1 LSKDELAWRSQGR
14 ADFVV
19 RQAHH
24 ERKWRKK
31 LKYFLA
37 LTAFA
42 AAPAMAAPSLS
53 PVWTDH
59 AVIQRDRPVVVDGT
73 ARPGE
78 TVHGMLGD
86 ASATAKAAKDG
97 SFTLT
102 FPARPASSEP
112 ISLGVSGVDDAVTTV
127 SDLLVGD
134 VWLCGG
140 QSNMEFSTWSSAG
153 GPLAAQQSQDDG
165 LRLLMIPKVSALTP
179 QKDFG
184 GKVAWAAAAPDSV
197 KDFSGAC
204 YFMARQLR
212 KDLKVPIGAIHS
224 NWGGSQ
230 IRAWVTPVSGAKLY
244 GAPAMAQLGQYAK
257 DPLAAVTAFAP
268 GWEQWWTERDHQ
280 SPWDNPDA
288 LAWQPVP
295 QISAWGEW
303 AGTPLATN
311 GNGNVWM
318 RRTVT
323 LTPEQAKA
331 GGTLNIGLVD
341 DIDMTFVNGHPV
353 GNTSSWSDERHYRVP
368 ASYLKPGA
376 NEVMV
381 LVTNSYGA
389 GGMESKPDRL
399 SFDVAGGASVPLG
412 DGWRYSISKV
422 TDYPP
427 RSPWDG
433 IAGIGV
439 MHNRMI
445 APFGHFALAGG
456 AWYQGESDVGIP
468 GYADRLRE
476 LIAGW
481 RQQFNPNL
489 RMLVVQLPNWGPTT
503 EHPTASGWAEIRNE
517 EFKAVAADSN
527 AALVPTLDV
536 GENSNLHPLDKL
548 DVGLRLALA
557 AEGKSLP
564 LPTSAKRQGDA
575 VVVAFSGI
583 GGGLHTWSSGHAIG
597 VELCGATQE
606 SCRYAPA
613 TVSGNALSIAD
624 DGKPATRV
632 RYAWIDS
639 PVVNLYDARALPV
652 PGFELPITQ

>member
-1 LSKDELAWRSQGR
+1 MMRYA
-14 ADFVV
+14 A
-19 RQAHH
+19 AAAA
-24 ERKWRKK
+24 
-31 LKYFLA
+31 FLA
-37 LTAFA
+37 M
-42 AAPAMAAPSLS
+42 PALATPSLS
-53 PVWTDH
+53 PLWSDH
-59 AVIQRDRPVVVDGT
+59 AVIQRDRPVIVEGT
-73 ARPGE
+73 AKPGE
-78 TVHGMLGD
+78 KVSGTLGGAT
-86 ASATAKAAKDG
+86 ASATAGQDG
-97 SFTLT
+97 SFVLT
-102 FPARPASSEP
+102 FPARSTSSDP
-112 ISLGVSGVDDAVTTV
+112 VALTVTGANGTSATV

-140 QSNMEFSTWSSAG
+140 QSNMEFSLWNSAG
-153 GPLAAQQSQDDG
+153 GPLAAQQAADDG
-165 LRLLMIPKVSALTP
+165 LRVLMIPKVTALTP

-184 GKVAWAAAAPDSV
+184 GPVKWAAASPDSV

-212 KDLKVPIGAIHS
+212 RDLKVPIGAIHS

-230 IRAWVTPVSGAKLY
+230 IRAWLTPEGGAKLY
-244 GAPAMAQLGQYAK
+244 GADAMAQLEQYAT

-268 GWEQWWTERDHQ
+268 EWEKWWSDRDHQ
-280 SPWDNPDA
+280 SPWTNPDA
-288 LAWQPVP
+288 LEWQPVP

-303 AGTPLATN
+303 KGTPLATN

-323 LTPEQAKA
+323 LTPAQARA

-341 DIDMTFVNGHPV
+341 DIDMTFVDGHPV

-368 ASYLKPGA
+368 ASYLKAGA
-376 NEVMV
+376 NEILV

-399 SFDVAGGASVPLG
+399 SFDVAGGARIPLG
-412 DGWRYSISKV
+412 EGWRYSISKI

-427 RSPWDG
+427 RAPWDG

-439 MHNRMI
+439 MYNRMI
-445 APFGHFALAGG
+445 APFGHFAMAGM

-468 GYADRLRE
+468 GYASRLRE
-476 LIAGW
+476 LFAGW
-481 RQQFNPNL
+481 RQQIGADAK
-489 RMLVVQLPNWGPTT
+489 MLVVQLPNWGPVE
-503 EHPTASGWAEIRNE
+503 EHPTASDWAEIRNE
-517 EFKAVAADSN
+517 QFKAVAADKN
-527 AALVPTLDV
+527 AALIPTLDI
-536 GENSNLHPLDKL
+536 GENTNLHPTDKL

-557 AEGKSLP
+557 AEDKALIMP
-564 LPTSAKRQGDA
+564 VSAKRNGGA
-575 VVVAFSGI
+575 IVVGFSGVES
-583 GGGLHTWSSGHAIG
+583 GLHTWSSGHAIG
-597 VELCGATQE
+597 VELCAERQE

-613 TVSGNALSIAD
+613 TASANTLSIAD

-652 PGFELPITQ
+652 PGFELPITR

>member
-1 LSKDELAWRSQGR
+1 VIRAGVALAAFLSAST
-14 ADFVV
+14 
-19 RQAHH
+19 
-24 ERKWRKK
+24 
-31 LKYFLA
+31 A
-37 LTAFA
+37 L
-42 AAPAMAAPSLS
+42 AAPTLS
-53 PVWTDH
+53 SVWSDH
-59 AVIQRDRPVVVDGT
+59 AVIQRDRPVIVEGT
-73 ARPGE
+73 AKPGE
-78 TVHGMLGD
+78 KLSGTLGGAS
-86 ASATAKAAKDG
+86 ASATAAKDG
-97 SFTLT
+97 TFALT
-102 FPARPASSEP
+102 FPARPASGDP
-112 ISLGVSGVDDAVTTV
+112 ISLTVTAADGSSTTL

-140 QSNMEFSTWSSAG
+140 QSNMEFSVWSSAG
-153 GPLAAQQSQDDG
+153 GPLAAQNSKDDG

-184 GKVAWAAAAPDSV
+184 GKVVWAPAALDSV

-230 IRAWVTPVSGAKLY
+230 IRAWLNPEGGAKLY
-244 GAPAMAQLGQYAK
+244 GAAAMAQLVQYQK

-268 GWEQWWTERDHQ
+268 EWQRWWTDHAHQ
-280 SPWDNPDA
+280 APWDNPD
-288 LAWQPVP
+288 LLTWQPVP

-303 AGTPLATN
+303 KDTPLATN

-368 ASYLKPGA
+368 ASYLKAGA

-399 SFDVAGGASVPLG
+399 SFDVKDGASIPLG
-412 DGWRYSISKV
+412 EGWRYSISNV

-427 RSPWDG
+427 RAPWDG

-439 MHNRMI
+439 MHNKMI
-445 APFGHFALAGG
+445 APLGRFAMTGAG
-456 AWYQGESDVGIP
+456 WYQGESDVGIP

-476 LIAGW
+476 LSAGW

-517 EFKAVAADSN
+517 EFKAVAADKN
-527 AALVPTLDV
+527 AALIPTLDI
-536 GENSNLHPLDKL
+536 GENDNLHPLDKL
-548 DVGLRLALA
+548 RVGLRMAMA
-557 AEGKSLP
+557 AEGKPLP
-564 LPTSAKRQGDA
+564 LPVSAKRQGGA
-575 VVVAFSGI
+575 VVVNFSGI
-583 GGGLHTWSSGHAIG
+583 EGGLHTWSSNHAVG
-597 VELCGATQE
+597 VELCGTTQE

-613 TVSGNALSIAD
+613 TAIGDTLSVAD
-624 DGKPATRV
+624 DGRPATRV

-639 PVVNLYDARALPV
+639 PVVNLYDARALPA

>member
-1 LSKDELAWRSQGR
+1 MIRNGALLA
-14 ADFVV
+14 AV
-19 RQAHH
+19 
-24 ERKWRKK
+24 
-31 LKYFLA
+31 LA
-37 LTAFA
+37 TPAA
-42 AAPAMAAPSLS
+42 AAPTLT

-59 AVIQRDRPVVVDGT
+59 AVIQRDRPVVVEGW

-78 TVHGMLGD
+78 TVHGTLGGD
-86 ASATAKAAKDG
+86 RATAKAAKDG
-97 SFTLT
+97 SFALT
-102 FPARPASSEP
+102 FPARPASSDP
-112 ISLGVSGVDDAVTTV
+112 IALAVSGEDDAQTAV

-140 QSNMEFSTWSSAG
+140 QSNMEFSLWNSAG
-153 GPLAAQQSQDDG
+153 GPNAAQQSADDG
-165 LRLLMIPKVSALTP
+165 LRVLMIPKVSALTP

-212 KDLKVPIGAIHS
+212 RDLKVPIGAIHS

-230 IRAWVTPVSGAKLY
+230 IRAWLTPEGGAKLY
-244 GAPAMAQLGQYAK
+244 GAGAMAQLKQYAS
-257 DPLAAVTAFAP
+257 DPLGAVTAFAP
-268 GWEQWWTERDHQ
+268 SWQTWWTEHDHQ
-280 SPWDNPDA
+280 SPWANPDA
-288 LAWQPVP
+288 LQWQPVP

-303 AGTPLATN
+303 KGTPLATN

-323 LTPEQAKA
+323 LTPAQARA
-331 GGTLNIGLVD
+331 GGTLNMGLVD

-353 GNTSSWSDERHYRVP
+353 GNTSSWSDERHYKVP
-368 ASYLKPGA
+368 ASFLKAGA

-389 GGMESKPDRL
+389 GGFESKPERL
-399 SFDVAGGASVPLG
+399 SFEVTGGPTIPLG
-412 DGWRYSISKV
+412 QGWRYSISKV

-427 RSPWDG
+427 RAPWDG

-439 MHNRMI
+439 MYNKMI
-445 APFGHFALAGG
+445 APFGHFAMTGM

-481 RQQFNPNL
+481 RGQIGQEA

-503 EHPTASGWAEIRNE
+503 ERPTESGWAEIRNE
-517 EFKAVAADSN
+517 ELKAVAADRN
-527 AALVPTLDV
+527 AALIPTLDI
-536 GENSNLHPLDKL
+536 GENDNLHPLDKL
-548 DVGLRLALA
+548 HVGLRLAMA
-557 AEGKSLP
+557 AEGKAMIMP
-564 LPTSAKRQGDA
+564 LSARRRDPVTASFYQVD
-575 VVVAFSGI
+575 FSGVE
-583 GGGLHTWSSGHAIG
+583 GGLHAWSGPPLG
-597 VELCGATQE
+597 FELCGETPD
-606 SCRYAPA
+606 SCRYAKA
-613 TVSGNALSIAD
+613 AVKGGSIAIPL
-624 DGKPATRV
+624 DGRPATRV

-639 PVVNLYDARALPV
+639 PVVNLYDARPLPV

>member
-1 LSKDELAWRSQGR
+1 VIRYG
-14 ADFVV
+14 
-19 RQAHH
+19 
-24 ERKWRKK
+24 
-31 LKYFLA
+31 A
-37 LTAFA
+37 LVAALFA
-42 AAPAMAAPSLS
+42 TPALAAPALS

-59 AVIQRDRPVVVDGT
+59 AVIQRDRPVVVEGT
-73 ARPGE
+73 AKPGE
-78 TVHGMLGD
+78 KVVGTLGGATVG
-86 ASATAKAAKDG
+86 AKAAKDG

-102 FPARPASSEP
+102 FPARPASSDP
-112 ISLGVSGVDDAVTTV
+112 ITLTVTGADGTAATV
-127 SDLLVGD
+127 GDLLVGD

-140 QSNMEFSTWSSAG
+140 QSNMEFSLWNSAG
-153 GPLAAQQSQDDG
+153 GPLAVQQSADDG
-165 LRLLMIPKVSALTP
+165 LRVLMIPKVAALSP

-184 GKVAWAAAAPDSV
+184 GPVKWAAAAPDSV

-212 KDLKVPIGAIHS
+212 RDRKAPIGAIHS

-230 IRAWVTPVSGAKLY
+230 IRAWLTPEGGAKLY
-244 GAPAMAQLGQYAK
+244 GTAAMAQLKQFAS
-257 DPLAAVTAFAP
+257 DPLGAVTAFAP
-268 GWEQWWTERDHQ
+268 EWETWWTDHDHQ
-280 SPWDNPDA
+280 SPWNNPDV
-288 LAWQPVP
+288 LQWQPVP

-303 AGTPLATN
+303 KGTPLATN

-323 LTPEQAKA
+323 LTPAQARA

-341 DIDMTFVNGHPV
+341 DIDTTFVNGHPV

-368 ASYLKPGA
+368 ASYLKAGA

-389 GGMESKPDRL
+389 GGFESKPDRL
-399 SFDVAGGASVPLG
+399 SFEVTGGASIPLG
-412 DGWRYSISKV
+412 EGWRYSISKV

-427 RSPWDG
+427 RAPWDG

-439 MHNRMI
+439 MYNRMI
-445 APFGHFALAGG
+445 APFGHFAMTGM

-476 LIAGW
+476 LFAGW
-481 RQQFNPNL
+481 RGQIGQSA

-503 EHPTASGWAEIRNE
+503 EHPVASGWAEIRNE
-517 EFKAVAADSN
+517 EFKAVAADEN
-527 AALVPTLDV
+527 AALIPTLDI
-536 GENSNLHPLDKL
+536 GENTNLHPTDKL
-548 DVGLRLALA
+548 DVGLRLTMA
-557 AEGKSLP
+557 AEGKP
-564 LPTSAKRQGDA
+564 LIMPVSARRQDA
-575 VVVAFSGI
+575 SIVVAFSGVD
-583 GGGLHTWSSGHAIG
+583 GGLHTWSSGHAVG
-597 VELCGATQE
+597 VELCGETQE

-613 TVSGNALSIAD
+613 TASGDTLSIAD

-639 PVVNLYDARALPV
+639 PVVNLYDTRPLPV
-652 PGFELPITQ
+652 PGFELPIAQ